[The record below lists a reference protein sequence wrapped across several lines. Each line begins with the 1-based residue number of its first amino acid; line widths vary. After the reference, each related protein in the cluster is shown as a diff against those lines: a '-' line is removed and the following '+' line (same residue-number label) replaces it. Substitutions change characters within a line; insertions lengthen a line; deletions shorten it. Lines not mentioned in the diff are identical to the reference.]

1 MGLANKDFRR
11 GLAVATGVAFALL
24 SFDVGQLSWASANP
38 VIGAVQWILMVLII
52 PGLIG
57 SAGISGNVHA
67 FALWP
72 AALINGVL
80 YFGIASGILAI
91 TAKIASRD

>member
-1 MGLANKDFRR
+1 
-11 GLAVATGVAFALL
+11 
-24 SFDVGQLSWASANP
+24 
-38 VIGAVQWILMVLII
+38 MVFIV

-72 AALINGVL
+72 AALINGLL

-91 TAKIASRD
+91 SAKIASRD

>member
-1 MGLANKDFRR
+1 
-11 GLAVATGVAFALL
+11 VFALL
-24 SFDVGQLSWASANP
+24 SFDVGQLSTISANP
-38 VIGAVQWILMVLII
+38 VIGIMQEILMVFIV

-72 AALINGVL
+72 AALINGLL

-91 TAKIASRD
+91 SAKIASRD